1 MDFALAL
8 QAALILAREGA
19 EALLIVAAVA
29 AFLAKA
35 GDRARLR
42 GVFAGAGAA
51 VLASVVTACTFA
63 RYFEGN
69 HNDALEGVVMLVA
82 AGLLFYVSGWLFL
95 RQDPRAWQGYLREQA
110 SAAAGRGGLAL
121 AAIGFLAVYREGA
134 ETILFLHALAT
145 SSGGW
150 SFSIFAGLGAG
161 AGALV
166 AAYVLIRTAAVK
178 IPLRPLFIATSA
190 FLFFMGLDF
199 VGGALKE
206 FQELTWIPV
215 SDAPGA
221 AVIAALGLNPTLE
234 VLGAQMA
241 VCLAAALS
249 FVALRR
255 RRAQEA

>member
-51 VLASVVTACTFA
+51 VLASVVTAWVFA
-63 RYFEGN
+63 RYFDGN
-69 HNDALEGVVMLVA
+69 HNDMLEGVVMLVA

-199 VGGALKE
+199 VGGGLKE

-215 SDAPGA
+215 SAAPGA
-221 AVIAALGLNPTLE
+221 AAIAALGLNPTLE
-234 VLGAQMA
+234 VLGAQLA

>member
-51 VLASVVTACTFA
+51 VLASVVTAWVFA

-69 HNDALEGVVMLVA
+69 HNDALEGVVMLIA

-110 SAAAGRGGLAL
+110 SVAADRGGLAL

-161 AGALV
+161 AGVLV

-199 VGGALKE
+199 VGGGLKE
-206 FQELTWIPV
+206 FQELAWIPV

-221 AVIAALGLNPTLE
+221 AAIAALGLNPTLE
-234 VLGAQMA
+234 VLGAQIA

-249 FVALRR
+249 FAALKRR
-255 RRAQEA
+255 RVQEA